1 MPVSISTSTA
11 VDLSRLPAPDVV
23 EVLEYETI
31 LAAMLAELLVLDP
44 TLDALGESDPATK
57 VLQVAAYREL
67 GIRQRVNEAARAV
80 MVAYAAG
87 ADLDQL
93 AAVFGVVRLE
103 LAPADEEA
111 DTPAVMESDED
122 LRRRVLLAPDSY
134 SVAGPRSAYVFHA
147 LSADPEVLDASATS
161 PAPGE
166 VVVSVLSRNGDGTPP
181 PEVLAAVEAA
191 VNGDTVRPLT
201 DEVTVQ
207 AAGLVPFDVSAEL
220 TLYAGPDRQLILE
233 TAVAALEAF
242 LANARRLARDVP
254 RSALIAALHVAG
266 VQRVALSTPAA
277 DIVVSELEAPLP
289 GTVSVTLAGT
299 DE

>member
-1 MPVSISTSTA
+1 MSVSISTSTA

-67 GIRQRVNEAARAV
+67 GLRQRVNEAARAV

-93 AAVFGVVRLE
+93 AAVFGVTRLE
-103 LAPADEEA
+103 LLPADEQA
-111 DTPAVMESDED
+111 ATPVVLESDED

-147 LSADPEVLDASATS
+147 LSANPEVLDASATS

-166 VVVSVLSRNGDGTPP
+166 VVVSVLSRNGDGTPA
-181 PEVLAAVEAA
+181 PEVLAAVEVA

-201 DEVTVQ
+201 DQVTVQ
-207 AAGLVPFDVSAEL
+207 AAALVPFDVSAQL
-220 TLYAGPDRQLILE
+220 TLYAGPDSQLILE

-242 LANARRLARDVP
+242 LASARRLARDVP

-266 VQRVALSTPAA
+266 VQRVALSAPAE
-277 DIVVSELEAPLP
+277 DIVVTELQAPLP
-289 GTVSVTLAGT
+289 GAMNVVLSGT

>member
-57 VLQVAAYREL
+57 LLQVAAYREL
-67 GIRQRVNEAARAV
+67 VIRQRVNEAARAV

-103 LAPADEEA
+103 LAPADDEA
-111 DTPAVMESDED
+111 GTPAVMESDED

-147 LSADPEVLDASATS
+147 LSADPQVLDASATS

-166 VVVSVLSRNGDGTPP
+166 VVVSVLSRTGDGTPA

-201 DEVTVQ
+201 DQVTVQ

-220 TLYAGPDRQLILE
+220 TLYAGPDSQLILE
-233 TAVAALEAF
+233 TAVGALEAF

-266 VQRVALSTPAA
+266 VQRVALSAPAE
-277 DIVVSELEAPLP
+277 DIVVTELQAPLP
-289 GTVSVTLAGT
+289 GAVTVVLAGT